1 MSSARWDA
9 VVVGAGPNGLMAAIT
24 LGRAGMATLLLE
36 AESTPGG
43 ACKSAELTLPGFTH
57 DVGAAVHLFALAAPA
72 LRSLPFEKRGTSFVH
87 GVYPLAHP
95 LDDGTAV
102 LLQRSVSDTATGL
115 GQDAAAYERLI
126 NPLLAHLEPLLD
138 QFLGPPLRPKHPAL
152 AATFAK
158 DGLLPLTVIAGR
170 FKQQRAR
177 ALFAG
182 VGAHSVLPL
191 SAPASAAI
199 ALILTATAH
208 QYGWPVVRGGT
219 QRLTDALVAEAEAVG
234 VVIETGR
241 RITSLGQLPEA
252 RCRVLD
258 VTPRQLLALDD
269 ALLPQGYR
277 RQLERFRYAP
287 GAFKLDWALDGPIP
301 WRAPE
306 CAKAV
311 TVHVGGTLESIADA
325 EADVARGRHPGR
337 PFLLLVQPTVVDPS
351 RAPDGKHT
359 AWAYCH
365 VPNGSTVDMTERM
378 ERQIERFAPGFR
390 DRILARST
398 LRPADLERID
408 ANCVGG
414 DIGGGLQDLRQTLA
428 RPVFSLDPYRT
439 PVPGLYLCSA
449 STPPGGGVH
458 GMCGYHAAQSA
469 LRHLGTARN

>member
-1 MSSARWDA
+1 
-9 VVVGAGPNGLMAAIT
+9 MAAIT

-36 AESTPGG
+36 AESAPGG
-43 ACKSAELTLPGFTH
+43 ACRSAELTRPGYTH

-72 LRSLPFEKRGTSFVH
+72 LRSVPFEERGASFVH
-87 GVYPLAHP
+87 GAYPLAHP

-102 LLQRSVSDTATGL
+102 ILRRSVPETAAGL
-115 GQDAAAYERLI
+115 GQDGGAYERLI
-126 NPLLAHLEPLLD
+126 NPLLAHMDPLLD
-138 QFLGPPLRPKHPAL
+138 QFLGPPLRPRHPVL
-152 AATFAK
+152 AAGFAK
-158 DGLLPLTVIAGR
+158 DGLLPLTLLAGR
-170 FKQQRAR
+170 FKEQRAR
-177 ALFAG
+177 ALLAG
-182 VGAHSVLPL
+182 VGAHSVLSL
-191 SAPASAAI
+191 SAPSSSAI

-208 QYGWPVVRGGT
+208 RYGWPVVRGGT
-219 QRLTDALVAEAEAVG
+219 QRLTDALVAEAKATG
-234 VVIETGR
+234 VVIETDR
-241 RITSLGQLPEA
+241 RISSLGQLPDA

-258 VTPRQLLALDD
+258 VTPRQLLAIEG

-277 RQLERFRYAP
+277 RRLERFRYAP
-287 GAFKLDWALDGPIP
+287 GAYKLDWALDGPIP
-301 WRAPE
+301 WRDPE

-325 EADVARGRHPGR
+325 EADVARGRHPAR

-351 RAPDGKHT
+351 RAPAGMHT

-390 DRILARST
+390 DRILARSV

-439 PVPGLYLCSA
+439 PVPGLFLCSA

-458 GMCGYHAAQSA
+458 GMCGYHAARSA
-469 LRHLGTARN
+469 LRYLGAARNSPR